1 MIPQKSLINP
11 EAGAETYPLEESGEH
26 VFEERALA
34 LIALSHTPLEH
45 RIYLSMLLEASV
57 PDGGAGLFNARQL
70 MALTNIGSSST
81 VRRGL
86 EGLLA
91 KLSIECKSED
101 GNGRVARHYCVRS
114 PREILARRHEMGA
127 DAYSRP
133 AWIAEGNQYLERAI
147 RRVVAHDSL
156 SRREAQVAL
165 CCVEGLTNAAI
176 GSCLSVSEQ
185 TVKFHLRH
193 IFIKFGVRRRT
204 ELIARLLM

>member
-1 MIPQKSLINP
+1 MFPQKSLIKP
-11 EAGAETYPLEESGEH
+11 EAGAETYPLDESGEH
-26 VFEERALA
+26 VFEERAMA
-34 LIALSHTPLEH
+34 LVALSHTPLEH
-45 RIYLSMLLEASV
+45 RIYLSMLLQTPAA
-57 PDGGAGLFNARQL
+57 DGRAVLFNARRL
-70 MALTNIGSSST
+70 VELTNIASSST

-86 EGLLA
+86 EGLIA
-91 KLSIECKSED
+91 KLSIECRSES
-101 GNGRVARHYCVRS
+101 GNGRVARHYSVRS

-127 DAYSRP
+127 DAYPRA

-147 RRVVAHDSL
+147 QRVVAHNSL

-193 IFIKFGVRRRT
+193 VFIKFGVRRRT